1 MVVFFVMLKNVL
13 FTLLIFL
20 LQISCKE
27 KNITSI
33 NGSIPNLPDGMMYMW
48 EEGPSNKIDSSMTHN
63 GNFKILHEWNEAKEP
78 NIIGIY
84 HIDKNGI
91 KRLFNFTTNAS
102 YKGIRGWSTNVFY
115 SDTIISLNG
124 KFKEDL
130 PIKGYELPYNIKDV
144 SGVVIKAGRQTE
156 AYYNIDG
163 DLFEKIND
171 KTIRTVQDKISKYP
185 YSYHLLYQII
195 QNKNNFS
202 AEQVETFLKSFKGEI
217 INSKSYKNLLAYN
230 QKRIRNDK
238 IPLSQLEDVKGKKSE
253 IFDKK
258 YDKHLIIFWASWCVP
273 CRKEIPLL
281 KTMYSKVNSSTEFI
295 SISIDDDKNAWKNA
309 VNKEQMN
316 WKQFILDKNTPA
328 YENFQIR
335 LKLNSAIPYTV
346 LVDNNLKILKST
358 VGLSS
363 EKDLQDF
370 IESK

>member
-1 MVVFFVMLKNVL
+1 MRKNFL
-13 FTLLIFL
+13 FILVIFL
-20 LQISCKE
+20 LQISCNE
-27 KNITSI
+27 KNSTSI
-33 NGSIPNLPDGMMYMW
+33 KGSIPNLPDGTMYMW
-48 EEGPSNKIDSSMTHN
+48 EEGPANKIDSSITHN
-63 GNFKILHEWNEAKEP
+63 GNFKISHEWNENKEP

-84 HIDKNGI
+84 HIDKSGI

-102 YKGIRGWSTNVFY
+102 YNGTPGWSTNVFY

-124 KFKEDL
+124 KFKENL
-130 PIKGYELPYNIKDV
+130 PITGYELLYNIKDV
-144 SGVVIKAGRQTE
+144 SGVAIKAGRQTE

-163 DLFEKIND
+163 DLFQKIDD
-171 KTIRTVQDKISKYP
+171 KTIQTVRDKISKYP

-195 QNKNNFS
+195 ENKNNFS
-202 AEQVETFLKSFKGEI
+202 AEQVANFLKSFKGEI

-238 IPLSQLEDVKGKKSE
+238 IPLSQLEDIKGKKSE
-253 IFDKK
+253 IFDKN
-258 YDKHLIIFWASWCVP
+258 YDKHLIIFWASWCGP

-281 KTMYSKVNSSTEFI
+281 KTMNKKLNSTTEFI

-309 VNKEQMN
+309 VNKEQMS

-363 EKDLQDF
+363 EKE
-370 IESK
+370 IESMIK